1 MSVIIYKKTFTDFK
15 RIIESGGHVSM
26 PLTVFYITNNP
37 DVALIAESV
46 GVNRIWVD
54 LETLWKEERQ
64 RGINS
69 VKSHHSIGD
78 VGALASVLTKA
89 ELLVRINPWNAGSR
103 GEIEEVI
110 ASGADRIMLP
120 MWKTVGEVRDFLGCV
135 NGRVRTSLLL
145 ETREAENCL
154 DEVLKMDGIDEIHI
168 GLNDLHLSYGL
179 SFMFELLA
187 NGTVERI
194 TKKIRKTPIP
204 YGFGGISHLGDGL
217 LPAEMIVTEHYRLG
231 STRAILS
238 RGFCDQTQPLD
249 RVRED
254 FTREMKRLR
263 DYENHIDPAT
273 FASNHAALKDRVE
286 VVTREI
292 VKNRK

>member
-1 MSVIIYKKTFTDFK
+1 
-15 RIIESGGHVSM
+15 M

-46 GVNRIWVD
+46 GVDRIWVD
-54 LETLWKEERQ
+54 LETLGKEERQ

-69 VKSHHSIGD
+69 VKSRHTIGD
-78 VGALASVLTKA
+78 VGVLASVLTKA
-89 ELLVRINPWNAGSR
+89 ELLVRINPWNADSR
-103 GEIEEVI
+103 EEIEKVI
-110 ASGADRIMLP
+110 SLGAKRIMLP
-120 MWKTVGEVRDFLGCV
+120 MWKTAEEVRAFLGCV
-135 NGRVRTSLLL
+135 NGRVPTSLLL

-154 DEVLKMDGIDEIHI
+154 DEVLKIDGIDEIHI

-179 SFMFELLA
+179 TFMFELLA

-194 TKKIRKTPIP
+194 VKKIREAGIP
-204 YGFGGISHLGDGL
+204 YGFGGISHVGDGL
-217 LPAEMIVTEHYRLG
+217 VPAEMIVTEHYRLG

-254 FTREMKRLR
+254 FAREMKILR
-263 DYENHIDPAT
+263 DYENAIDPAT
-273 FASNHAALKDRVE
+273 FEPNRLALQARVD
-286 VVTREI
+286 EI
-292 VKNRK
+292 VKRGLNRK